1 VSLFS
6 LDDSPLATL
15 EADVLVVGVVP
26 AESGAALAE
35 GHGLPEQTA
44 AHLTAVLPSL
54 GATGKVDDVH
64 TVPLVPGIAATKVVI
79 TGLAPALGKDQSV
92 TEFSVRAGAG
102 AALRQIGAAGRVVVA
117 LPARETS
124 WVGAAALGA
133 HLGSYAFT
141 AFKSD
146 RETAKGGGKD
156 AAPKPGPAGRR
167 VTTLVVHVDDADAP
181 AKASIARAEVVAEA
195 TAWVRD
201 LVNTPPNVLYPESF
215 VDAVRDQ
222 IKSNHVKLDVAVHDH
237 KALAEMGCGGI
248 VGVGQG
254 SSRGPRI
261 MELHHRPRHAAAHVA
276 YVGKGIT
283 FDTGGL
289 CLKPSAAMLGMKS
302 DMAGAAAVAAA
313 VIAAAR
319 LKLPVA
325 VSGYLCLAENMP
337 SSTAQRPSDVVTM
350 RNGTTVEII
359 DTDAEGR
366 MVLGDGLCLAV
377 ESGADAIL
385 DIATLTGA
393 CIIALGPR
401 VAGVM
406 SNDEDVNTRVFAAAN
421 AAGEAMWPLPLPE
434 DLRPKLDSQVADLQ
448 HKGDLWGGTLTAGL
462 FLREF
467 VARSEGDPVPWAHL
481 DIAGPSFNETAPYG
495 STPKGGTGFGMATLL
510 AFAEQAGG
518 HR

>member
-1 VSLFS
+1 MSLFA

-15 EADVLVVGVVP
+15 DADVLVVGLVT
-26 AESGAALAE
+26 ADGGAALAE
-35 GHGLPEQTA
+35 GHGLPEDA
-44 AHLTAVLPSL
+44 ATHLAAVLPAL

-64 TVPLVPGIAATKVVI
+64 TVPLVPGLRAGKVVL
-79 TGLAPALGKDQSV
+79 TGLTPAVGRESAV

-102 AALRQIGAAGRVVVA
+102 AALRQIGAVGRVVLA
-117 LPARETS
+117 LPARESTWIGS
-124 WVGAAALGA
+124 AALGA

-141 AFKSD
+141 AYKKP
-146 RETAKGGGKD
+146 APD
-156 AAPKPGPAGRR
+156 ATVKPGPAGRR
-167 VTTLVVHVDDADAP
+167 ATTIVVHVDDADAE
-181 AKASIARAEVVAEA
+181 AREAIARADVVADQS
-195 TAWVRD
+195 AWVRD
-201 LVNTPPNVLYPESF
+201 LVNTPPNALYPESF
-215 VDAVRDQ
+215 VDAVRAR
-222 IKSNHVKLDVAVHDH
+222 IKATRAKLDVTVHDPE
-237 KALAEMGCGGI
+237 ALATMGCGGI

-261 MELHHRPRHAAAHVA
+261 MELHHRPRHAQAHVA
-276 YVGKGIT
+276 FVGKGIT

-289 CLKPSAAMLGMKS
+289 CLKPPASMLTMKS
-302 DMAGAAAVAAA
+302 DMAGAAAVAGA
-313 VIAAAR
+313 VVAAAR

-337 SSTAQRPSDVVTM
+337 SGTAQRPSDVVSM

-393 CIIALGPR
+393 CMVALGPR

-406 SNDEDVNTRVFAAAN
+406 SNDEGVNERVFAAAS
-421 AAGEAMWPLPLPE
+421 AAGEAMWPLPLPD
-434 DLRPKLDSQVADLQ
+434 DLRPKLDSQTADLQ
-448 HKGDLWGGTLTAGL
+448 HKGDQWGGALTAGL

-467 VARSEGDPVPWAHL
+467 VARTDADPVPWAHL
-481 DIAGPSFNETAPYG
+481 DIAGPSFNEGAPYG
-495 STPKGGTGFGMATLL
+495 STPKGGTGFGMTTLL
-510 AFAEQAGG
+510 TFAEQAGTP
-518 HR
+518 R